1 MNMLKSVEAT
11 GKTIE
16 DAINNAYRQLG
27 LDRDSD
33 EASVVVLQTPKSGFL
48 GIGAVPAKVQISV
61 EEPDPI
67 PEKKPEKPKPAE
79 QAPAA
84 KPEKTEKREGEKRE
98 GGQKRK
104 GDKPERK
111 EPKEAAEAK
120 QPEKKEPRKDDRR
133 PKQESKPQQKQEP
146 KPQQKKEGEGEAAEK
161 KERRKE
167 TPPVILTPEEQAK
180 TIADATAF
188 LAGLLERM
196 KATAGTEMKFGEDGT
211 LAIELVG
218 DDLGMLIGRRGET
231 LNAIQHITS
240 YVVNKERSERIRV
253 TVDVEGYREKRE
265 DALRKLAHKTA
276 LKVVRYRRNISLEPM
291 NAYER
296 HVIHTALQD
305 WRDVTTF
312 SSGSEPRRCVVISY
326 TPGSGGGA
334 GKNGQNGTE
343 DASDGNGETREP
355 KPQRRDDRRGGGR
368 RGGRG
373 GRGGGRSGGSR
384 EGGAPVERP
393 KSKPLEETIWE

>member
-1 MNMLKSVEAT
+1 MIRSVEAT

-33 EASVVVLQTPKSGFL
+33 EASVEVMQTPKSGFL
-48 GIGAVPAKVQISV
+48 GIGAVPAKVKLSV

-67 PEKKPEKPKPAE
+67 PEKKPEEKKPEPEQKQEKPAE
-79 QAPAA
+79 AGDQSAR
-84 KPEKTEKREGEKRE
+84 PE
-98 GGQKRK
+98 QKQPKQQKSQKQNRR
-104 GDKPERK
+104 GDKPQDKPEQKPQEEAAGEAAQPREKKERRDRQPKKERK
-111 EPKEAAEAK
+111 EA
-120 QPEKKEPRKDDRR
+120 
-133 PKQESKPQQKQEP
+133 
-146 KPQQKKEGEGEAAEK
+146 EGENAEK

-167 TPPVILTPEEQAK
+167 TPPVILTAEEQEK
-180 TIADATAF
+180 VIADATAF
-188 LAGLLERM
+188 LTGLLERM
-196 KATAGTEMKFGEDGT
+196 HTTAGTQMKFAEDGT

-240 YVVNKERSERIRV
+240 YVVNKERNERIRV

-334 GKNGQNGTE
+334 K
-343 DASDGNGETREP
+343 DAGSNAEGAPEGAEGEVRES
-355 KPQRRDDRRGGGR
+355 KPRRDDRRGGR

-373 GRGGGRSGGSR
+373 GRGGNRGGGSR
-384 EGGAPVERP
+384 EGAAPVERP
-393 KSKPLEETIWE
+393 KPKPLEETIWE